1 MTFKLISYDEEL
13 LCSSFRFYDPRPY
26 TGERYIE
33 SARDGV
39 LRMCEVDLRIE
50 IDRAVMEDV
59 TRPNLLSVVI
69 GPNTNYLQ
77 FLAIIG
83 RKFIE
88 NYNYALKQK
97 YQGKVA

>member
-1 MTFKLISYDEEL
+1 MTFKLIPYDEDR
-13 LCSSFRFYDPRPY
+13 LCDCLRYYGHRPD
-26 TGERYIE
+26 TDERYIE
-33 SARDGV
+33 SARYGV
-39 LRMCEVDLRIE
+39 LRLCEVDLRIE

-77 FLAIIG
+77 FLTIIG

-88 NYNYALKQK
+88 DYNYALKQK
-97 YQGKVA
+97 YQDKVA